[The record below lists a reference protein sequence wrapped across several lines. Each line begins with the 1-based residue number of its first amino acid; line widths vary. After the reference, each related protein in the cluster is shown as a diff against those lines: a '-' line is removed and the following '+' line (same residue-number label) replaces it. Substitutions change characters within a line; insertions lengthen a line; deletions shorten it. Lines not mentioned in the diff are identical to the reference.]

1 MPFFEF
7 DEGRLVPAQFGRPVT
22 ELIEPAILQAVRDQI
37 LQVVQRP
44 LFPVSW
50 HGEGQHPGAL
60 RPGEPTTSR
69 MVAMD
74 AAGQTVT
81 VAVLDRLD
89 SATLVNALSLSA
101 RNSDLGWTQLG
112 ELYPRG
118 LGAFRRDWNAFRE
131 SMPPRP
137 APGPRL
143 IIVAATVEA
152 EARPA
157 LESLATSGVLVHEM
171 SLRQMTSGR
180 RFLEVNEVRP
190 QFVAPLGTVLTAS
203 ADRRALEGE
212 TTVSPASTMDETVA
226 DAAAPADQ
234 VAGSDVAA
242 PADQVAGSD
251 VAAPADQVA
260 EASAPTTPVPTAG
273 SSPAAG
279 PAEVAEPAADDQLA
293 ATGPD
298 LAPAITP
305 ARDDIAMIAA
315 SLGADTPLLWA
326 QLRKGIRHE
335 ATLTVDGTLRLAD
348 GTAHRD
354 PDAAAAAVSGRPD
367 ADGWRV
373 WRFGESGP
381 SLADARAELLAV
393 AGRSDRRADG
403 HGHRRA

>member
-22 ELIEPAILQAVRDQI
+22 EEIEPAILQAVRDQI

-50 HGEGQHPGAL
+50 HGEGQRPGGL
-60 RPGEPTTSR
+60 RPGEPATSR

-74 AAGQTVT
+74 SSGQVVTVT
-81 VAVLDRLD
+81 VLDRLD
-89 SATLVNALSLSA
+89 STTLVSALSLSA
-101 RNSDLGWTQLG
+101 RNSDLGWTELG

-118 LGAFRRDWNAFRE
+118 IAAFRRDWNVFRE

-171 SLRQMTSGR
+171 ALRQMTSGR
-180 RFLEVNEVRP
+180 RFLEVNELRP
-190 QFVAPLGTVLTAS
+190 QYTSSLGTVLTGA
-203 ADRRALEGE
+203 AGRRQLGGA
-212 TTVSPASTMDETVA
+212 TTITPTSTMDETET
-226 DAAAPADQ
+226 APP
-234 VAGSDVAA
+234 AGRPA
-242 PADQVAGSD
+242 PD
-251 VAAPADQVA
+251 
-260 EASAPTTPVPTAG
+260 
-273 SSPAAG
+273 
-279 PAEVAEPAADDQLA
+279 EPAVADQLA
-293 ATGPD
+293 AEPEPE
-298 LAPAITP
+298 LAEPELATDPAHEDVAT
-305 ARDDIAMIAA
+305 IAA
-315 SLGADTPLLWA
+315 SLDGDTPLVWA

-335 ATLTVDGTLRLAD
+335 ATLTTDGTLRLAD
-348 GTAHRD
+348 GTVFRD

-381 SLADARAELLAV
+381 SLSDARAELIAV
-393 AGRSDRRADG
+393 AARGERRAG
-403 HGHRRA
+403 TSHRHA

>member
-22 ELIEPAILQAVRDQI
+22 EEIEPAILQAVRDQI

-50 HGEGQHPGAL
+50 HGEGQRPGGL
-60 RPGEPTTSR
+60 RPGEPATSR

-74 AAGQTVT
+74 SSGQVVT

-89 SATLVNALSLSA
+89 STTLVSALSLSA
-101 RNSDLGWTQLG
+101 RNSDLGWTELG

-118 LGAFRRDWNAFRE
+118 IAAFRRDWNVFRE

-171 SLRQMTSGR
+171 ALRQMTSGR
-180 RFLEVNEVRP
+180 RFLEVNELRP
-190 QFVAPLGTVLTAS
+190 QYTSSLGTVLTAG
-203 ADRRALEGE
+203 AGRRQLGGA
-212 TTVSPASTMDETVA
+212 TTISPASTMDETETA
-226 DAAAPADQ
+226 PPAQPATAEQAPDAAPAQ
-234 VAGSDVAA
+234 AARAQPGS
-242 PADQVAGSD
+242 
-251 VAAPADQVA
+251 
-260 EASAPTTPVPTAG
+260 

-279 PAEVAEPAADDQLA
+279 EPDSAADQPAAPDRLA
-293 ATGPD
+293 AERPD
-298 LAPAITP
+298 FELATDPAHE
-305 ARDDIAMIAA
+305 DVAMIAA
-315 SLGADTPLLWA
+315 SLDGDTPLVWA
-326 QLRKGIRHE
+326 QLRKGIRHD
-335 ATLTVDGTLRLAD
+335 ATLTTDGTLRLAD
-348 GTAHRD
+348 GTVFRD
-354 PDAAAAAVSGRPD
+354 PDAAAAAASGRPD

-381 SLADARAELLAV
+381 SLADARAELIAV
-393 AGRSDRRADG
+393 AARGEHRG
-403 HGHRRA
+403 GTHHRRA